1 MPRSMWRGSIAFGLV
16 TIPVKLYVATEEKRV
31 SFNMLH
37 AEDNSRIS
45 MKIFCAAEERE
56 ISRSDTVK
64 GYEIAPGRYVTVTEE
79 DLESIPLATVRAIEV
94 EKFVPASGDGSPSSF
109 VKGAY
114 WVEPDPAGR
123 RPYYLLQG
131 VLAERG
137 LSAVVKVVLRER
149 EQLARLDPFGPG
161 LLLATLHWPDEV
173 RSQADL
179 DLPDE
184 LPTFKPAELA
194 MANTLVDA
202 MLGEFDPAE
211 YRDSY
216 REALL
221 ELIEAKDA
229 GEAIVPQPAAA
240 SGPLGDLMAALEASI
255 AQVRETQR
263 TAPVREVAQPA
274 ATAEGARTRRA
285 SASRPK
291 PAASES
297 DAPAVERGA
306 AKAASRGSARA
317 RAASAGD
324 GAPRPAARKAA
335 ASEPVPMPQRARDVD
350 EAAATPRR
358 RRKSA

>member
-161 LLLATLHWPDEV
+161 LMLATLHWPDEV

-211 YRDSY
+211 YHDSY

-229 GEAIVPQPAAA
+229 GEAIVPQAAAA

-263 TAPVREVAQPA
+263 TAPVREVASA
-274 ATAEGARTRRA
+274 AAAGDGTRTRA
-285 SASRPK
+285 AASRK
-291 PAASES
+291 AAAGA
-297 DAPAVERGA
+297 DAPAEQQVA
-306 AKAASRGSARA
+306 SKAASGGSGRA
-317 RAASAGD
+317 RASSRED
-324 GAPRPAARKAA
+324 RERPAARKAA
-335 ASEPVPMPQRARDVD
+335 PSEPVQMPRRAARDAE
-350 EAAATPRR
+350 EAATTPRR